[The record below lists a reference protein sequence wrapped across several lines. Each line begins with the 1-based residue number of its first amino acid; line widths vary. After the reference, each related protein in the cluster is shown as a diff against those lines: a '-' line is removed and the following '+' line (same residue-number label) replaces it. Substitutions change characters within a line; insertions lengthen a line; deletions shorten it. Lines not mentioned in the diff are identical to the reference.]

1 MYFKTL
7 LNTFLLCFKNQS
19 YLITRISRITEQT
32 TLFRSCYVLLPLY
45 KFKLFSTYSTNSLFN
60 QKYFCLLLQSVSSW
74 ENNSLFNFERER
86 LCFQAFCMH
95 INIHFG
101 PLCQDNT
108 ITWRSI
114 ISARQDS
121 LDLSCEKHHV
131 WQGRD
136 NFYM

>member
-1 MYFKTL
+1 ML
-7 LNTFLLCFKNQS
+7 
-19 YLITRISRITEQT
+19 YLITRISRITE
-32 TLFRSCYVLLPLY
+32 LLL
-45 KFKLFSTYSTNSLFN
+45 KLFCLGLVMSCFLYINLNYSVHTLQTHYSTKNTFACCCSLFLHE
-60 QKYFCLLLQSVSSW
+60 KIT
-74 ENNSLFNFERER
+74 LFNFDRER

-121 LDLSCEKHHV
+121 LDLSCGKHHA
-131 WQGRD
+131 
-136 NFYM
+136 